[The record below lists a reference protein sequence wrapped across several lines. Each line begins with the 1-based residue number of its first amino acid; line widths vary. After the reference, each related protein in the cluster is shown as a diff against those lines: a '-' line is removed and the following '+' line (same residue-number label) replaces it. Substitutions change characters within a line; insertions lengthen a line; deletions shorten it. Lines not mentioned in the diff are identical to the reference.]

1 MAIDRTA
8 KKIAKPRESGQF
20 STFFIADLFF
30 GVDVLHVQEVLRF
43 QPMTPV
49 PQAPDVVE
57 GLINLR
63 GQIVTAIDMRRR
75 LQMEKLGGGQSP
87 MNIVVSTPDGAVSL
101 LVDEIGDV
109 LDMDAANYE
118 RPPDNLDPAA
128 RELISGVYKMKDCLM
143 LVLDTEKAIDAGGS
157 FASLNAKLD
166 SQSSE
171 PAAAGRRSSSPGERA
186 GADVVFSPKIGQA
199 SAGPEPANE
208 TSAPPWSRKR
218 ITGQEIFPTVIS
230 IAA

>member
-8 KKIAKPRESGQF
+8 EKFAKPLGTGQF

-49 PQAPDVVE
+49 PQAPDVIE

-75 LQMEKLGGGQSP
+75 LQMPRLGGDRTP
-87 MNIVVSTPDGAVSL
+87 MNIVVKTPDGAVSL

-118 RPPDNLDPAA
+118 RPPDNLDPTA
-128 RELISGVYKMKDCLM
+128 RELISGVYKMKDRLL

-157 FASLNAKLD
+157 IASYNAKLD

-171 PAAAGRRSSSPGERA
+171 GAANGKNLSSSDSDAIAVESARSQVPAGKTAKKMSAKKTDSGTRVVRA
-186 GADVVFSPKIGQA
+186 GLV
-199 SAGPEPANE
+199 
-208 TSAPPWSRKR
+208 
-218 ITGQEIFPTVIS
+218 
-230 IAA
+230 

>member
-1 MAIDRTA
+1 MAIDRMA
-8 KKIAKPRESGQF
+8 KKIAKPQASGRF

-87 MNIVVSTPDGAVSL
+87 MNIVVSSPDGAVSL

-109 LDMDAANYE
+109 LEMDAANYE

-128 RELISGVYKMKDCLM
+128 RELISGVYKMKDGLL

-157 FASLNAKLD
+157 FASFNAKLD
-166 SQSSE
+166 SQSPE
-171 PAAAGRRSSSPGERA
+171 TAAAGRRSSSPASGAMTEERTR
-186 GADVVFSPKIGQA
+186 
-199 SAGPEPANE
+199 PEPSQNWNGKE
-208 TSAPPWSRKR
+208 TKRAAAKKTNGAVREMKAAP
-218 ITGQEIFPTVIS
+218 
-230 IAA
+230 A

>member
-8 KKIAKPRESGQF
+8 AKAAKPHDSGQF
-20 STFFIADLFF
+20 STFYIADLFF

-49 PQAPDVVE
+49 PQAPDVIE

-75 LQMEKLGGGQSP
+75 LQMPRLAADHPP
-87 MNIVVSTPDGAVSL
+87 MNIVVKTPDGAVSL

-118 RPPDNLDPAA
+118 RPPDNLDPTAK
-128 RELISGVYKMKDCLM
+128 ELISGVYKMKDSLL
-143 LVLDTEKAIDAGGS
+143 LVLDTEKAIDACGS
-157 FASLNAKLD
+157 AASYNAKLD
-166 SQSSE
+166 SQT
-171 PAAAGRRSSSPGERA
+171 PDGATNGKPLSSPDSNDIVDEPTRSQVPAGKTAKKMSAKKTDSGARA
-186 GADVVFSPKIGQA
+186 GKPVSM
-199 SAGPEPANE
+199 
-208 TSAPPWSRKR
+208 
-218 ITGQEIFPTVIS
+218 
-230 IAA
+230 